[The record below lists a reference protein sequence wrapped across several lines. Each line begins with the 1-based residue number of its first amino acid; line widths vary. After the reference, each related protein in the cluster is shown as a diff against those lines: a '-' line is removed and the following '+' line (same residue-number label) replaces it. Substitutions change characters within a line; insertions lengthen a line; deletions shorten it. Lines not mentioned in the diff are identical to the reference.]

1 MGPAGFP
8 IWSSIQTDMEPLGV
22 TGGLTWGRKWDH
34 FPTFLTAA
42 HEVSEEAEEQVSLSE
57 TIEHVQSSSEE
68 DLEVLEA
75 SAEVAA
81 ATRREAEAKER
92 LARARARKSHQN
104 SSRSSISSARFSP
117 ARVTAEAAQPAELAQ
132 PALSALPALPAS
144 LQTGQPVLPVQ
155 PDMSA
160 HAQHAQHV
168 TDSRDAQPV
177 RPNWLDWFGTHAP
190 LPSQHVQDGT
200 NAVEPGGSA
209 GVSAGPPGSGGD
221 GQFFAHALHH
231 ARKQASDDGRGARTL
246 LDDRDWE
253 LHSVQARVRELE
265 ALLAQQREGARGTQ
279 VSPASFATA
288 ATAATACAAP
298 AYIRTEARVHVATE
312 PASYHGSQQEERS
325 LLSGAPPGL
334 PPSAPSTPSS
344 SEDEDDKKKK
354 GGSSPPSSSSSSV
367 GKKKKKKERRRKK
380 AAKQPYKMKT
390 TELKIG
396 QYPTSLTL
404 PAWKRNLLSVV
415 TSSCERPEKAREYL
429 FAAYSAD
436 EDGKTFEEMSITD
449 ADRHRVIDARLAE
462 SLMRIIR
469 GDLSRRVAVLAET
482 AARNR
487 TTLSGRQLLF
497 LILMEFRKDSH
508 LTDAQSYSHLEKL
521 RGVKELKALDSFLS
535 AWDNLMLHF
544 NSPPSRDHLYASFLS
559 KVAEVPEL
567 REPLAEQKKLAWS
580 DPKKSYETLRAA
592 CDALLD
598 EQRLERHRKQLDHLY
613 ESGASQNAI
622 VATPEEKAKMPCFYV
637 RDGRPCPN
645 GKSCAYSHNPAVIEK
660 AKKAKAEKDAKGKG
674 KGKAGKGKDPKGK
687 GKGKV
692 CPFYNSAKGC
702 MHGSQCRYLHE
713 APAVA
718 AHVAEANN
726 TAEPA
731 PKAKAK
737 AAAAPKAAAAEQKPK
752 A

>member
-1 MGPAGFP
+1 MTPEFA
-8 IWSSIQTDMEPLGV
+8 M
-22 TGGLTWGRKWDH
+22 
-34 FPTFLTAA
+34 AA

-92 LARARARKSHQN
+92 LARARARKSHQK

-117 ARVTAEAAQPAELAQ
+117 ARATAEAAQPAESAQ
-132 PALSALPALPAS
+132 PALPALPAS
-144 LQTGQPVLPVQ
+144 LQTSQPVLPVQ
-155 PDMSA
+155 LGPHA

-168 TDSRDAQPV
+168 TDSRDAQPA
-177 RPNWLDWFGTHAP
+177 RPNWLDWFGMHAP
-190 LPSQHVQDGT
+190 VPTQHVHDGT

-221 GQFFAHALHH
+221 GQFFTHVLQH
-231 ARKQASDDGRGARTL
+231 ARKQASDDGRGVRTL
-246 LDDRDWE
+246 LNERDWE
-253 LHSVQARVRELE
+253 LHSVQARVLELE
-265 ALLAQQREGARGTQ
+265 ALLAQQSEQRAKAAQ

-288 ATAATACAAP
+288 ATAHAAP
-298 AYIRTEARVHVATE
+298 AYIHTEARVHVATE

-334 PPSAPSTPSS
+334 PPSAPSAPSS
-344 SEDEDDKKKK
+344 SEDEDDKKKQ
-354 GGSSPPSSSSSSV
+354 GGSSPPSSSSSSE
-367 GKKKKKKERRRKK
+367 GEKKKKKEKKRKK

-390 TELKIG
+390 AELKIG

-487 TTLSGRQLLF
+487 TTLSGRQLLY

-567 REPLAEQKKLAWS
+567 REALAEQKKLAWS

-622 VATPEEKAKMPCFYV
+622 VATPEEKAKMPCFFV

-645 GKSCAYSHNPAVIEK
+645 GKSCPYSHNPAVIEK

-692 CPFYNSAKGC
+692 CPFYNSTKGC

-718 AHVAEANN
+718 AHVAEAKP
-726 TAEPA
+726 AEPA

-737 AAAAPKAAAAEQKPK
+737 AAAEPKAAAAEQKPK

>member
-1 MGPAGFP
+1 M
-8 IWSSIQTDMEPLGV
+8 SSPETIHSSGSAQTPV
-22 TGGLTWGRKWDH
+22 TVGSSSDPQTIYSSMTPE
-34 FPTFLTAA
+34 FAMAA

-117 ARVTAEAAQPAELAQ
+117 ARVTEEAAQPAESAQ

-155 PDMSA
+155 PGL
-160 HAQHAQHV
+160 HVRAQHAQHV
-168 TDSRDAQPV
+168 TDSRNAQPA

-190 LPSQHVQDGT
+190 MPSQHVQDGT

-231 ARKQASDDGRGARTL
+231 ARKQASDDGRGVRTL
-246 LDDRDWE
+246 LGNRDWE

-265 ALLAQQREGARGTQ
+265 ALLAQQREGARGAQ

-312 PASYHGSQQEERS
+312 PASYQGSQQEERS

-334 PPSAPSTPSS
+334 PTSAPSTPSS

-354 GGSSPPSSSSSSV
+354 GGSSPPSSSSSSE
-367 GKKKKKKERRRKK
+367 GKKKKKERRRKK

-390 TELKIG
+390 AELKIG

-487 TTLSGRQLLF
+487 TTLSGRQLLY

-567 REPLAEQKKLAWS
+567 REALAEQKKLAWS

-645 GKSCAYSHNPAVIEK
+645 GKSCPYSHNPAVIEK

-692 CPFYNSAKGC
+692 CPFYNSTKGC

-718 AHVAEANN
+718 AHVAEAKP
-726 TAEPA
+726 AEPA

-737 AAAAPKAAAAEQKPK
+737 AAAEPKAAAAEQKPK